1 MQCAVIKAGLGGRSA
16 VICELP
22 HAAVAPTG
30 GALTITTY
38 ISLIVS
44 WVSRKRGHSLLLLF
58 CYVMW
63 CDTYISIFLI
73 AYKLM
78 RVFYN
83 KIIYST
89 VQPTGWWPKHRL
101 YLSPQP
107 FHTAQYCIYLL
118 LYFQYF
124 CLFCHMIISFWEAPL
139 LRFRASKLE
148 YLKPL

>member
-1 MQCAVIKAGLGGRSA
+1 MRGDQGRAWGPFGCDMWTATRRGGANR
-16 VICELP
+16 
-22 HAAVAPTG
+22 

-124 CLFCHMIISFWEAPL
+124 CLFCHMIISFWEAPSCDFVP
-139 LRFRASKLE
+139 RNSSI
-148 YLKPL
+148 